1 MFSWWGGSEKT
12 EGEGKDGEEN
22 SGNSCEASEG
32 NSDEKVEQK
41 DATETAKDLAK
52 NFGSKF
58 YKC

>member
-12 EGEGKDGEEN
+12 EGEVKDGEEN
-22 SGNSCEASEG
+22 SGNSCEG

-58 YKC
+58 YGC

>member
-22 SGNSCEASEG
+22 SGNSCEG

-58 YKC
+58 YGC